1 MRKILSIWF
10 FVLSFILLFAT
21 NFNFTVFMI
30 CYFLITAVA
39 HFCLSCNPEDI
50 MGTPP
55 MVRSSWFGLYTL
67 ASIVSFIGFS
77 ILLILHMGLI
87 GILYVAVWCAVSFFC
102 RSLLISISGI
112 VSFITC
118 ILAGE

>member
-67 ASIVSFIGFS
+67 ASF
-77 ILLILHMGLI
+77 GLSVLVP
-87 GILYVAVWCAVSFFC
+87 GPWGQKPGEPAVSGLF
-102 RSLLISISGI
+102 RQAEGPGAP
-112 VSFITC
+112 VSP
-118 ILAGE
+118 LP

>member
-50 MGTPP
+50 MNTPP
-55 MVRSSWFGLYTL
+55 MVRFSWFGLYTL

-77 ILLILHMGLI
+77 ILLIFHMGLI
-87 GILYVAVWCAVSFFC
+87 GILYVAVWCAVYFLC
-102 RSLLISISGI
+102 RSLLISLSYI